1 VHFLEVC
8 DPGIRLCIATSTT
21 TQQTETTTTEF
32 EDWCLEHQFDYV
44 DMKQQEVETP
54 MDKVGY
60 DLVVDALHTNMWEG
74 LTRKDGQRKQQ
85 LPDVFG
91 PAAVDTNEN
100 DEAKLKEEME
110 EMENMD
116 DDEWIKGKKKRGQKK
131 W

>member
-1 VHFLEVC
+1 MNRQ
-8 DPGIRLCIATSTT
+8 D
-21 TQQTETTTTEF
+21 
-32 EDWCLEHQFDYV
+32 
-44 DMKQQEVETP
+44 VETP

-74 LTRKDGQRKQQ
+74 LTRKDGQRKQ

-91 PAAVDTNEN
+91 PSAVDNKKEE

-116 DDEWIKGKKKRGQKK
+116 DDEWIKGKKRD
-131 W
+131 